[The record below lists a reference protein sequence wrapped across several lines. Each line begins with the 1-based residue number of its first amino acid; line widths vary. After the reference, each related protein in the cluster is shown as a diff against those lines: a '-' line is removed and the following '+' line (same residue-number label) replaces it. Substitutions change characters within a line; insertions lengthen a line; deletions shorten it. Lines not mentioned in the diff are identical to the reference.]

1 MRDAALEVRG
11 LEKHFGKTEV
21 LRDLDLDVPIH
32 SIYGFLGPNG
42 AGKSTTM
49 KIVMGLL
56 RPSDGRASVFGRD
69 VHSDGP
75 AARALVG
82 YLPQHARFHPH
93 RTCRQ
98 VLEFVAGLYPG
109 REPRGALGNRID
121 ELLNTVGLADLADR
135 RTVGL
140 SGGEAQRLGLA
151 QALVSQPELL
161 ILDEPAAAL
170 DPEGRHDVLGIIESL
185 RGRATIFYSTHIL
198 DDVQRVSDRVAVIS
212 SGRIVADGPISDLL
226 TGDGS
231 TWTIHTR
238 GCSADTRATL
248 AAEPWVTD
256 VDIRPR
262 GDSEIWT
269 VRLAGDEAAERLL
282 HGLLAD
288 DGVDIAEF
296 HPSDHTLEDAYLS
309 IVSNDREQRRER

>member
-1 MRDAALEVRG
+1 MRDIALEVRG

-56 RPSDGRASVFGRD
+56 RPSAGRAYVFGRD
-69 VHSDGP
+69 VRRDGS
-75 AARALVG
+75 AARARIG
-82 YLPQHARFHPH
+82 YLPQHARFHPY
-93 RTCRQ
+93 RTCRE
-98 VLEFVAGLYPG
+98 VLEFVARLYPG
-109 REPRGALGNRID
+109 REPRGVLRDRID
-121 ELLNTVGLADLADR
+121 ELLEAVGLAELAGR
-135 RTVGL
+135 RTSGL

-151 QALVSQPELL
+151 QALVPEPELL

-170 DPEGRHDVLGIIESL
+170 DPQGRHDVLGIIESL
-185 RGRATIFYSTHIL
+185 RGRSTIFYSTHIL

-212 SGRIVADGPISDLL
+212 GGRIVAEGPISDLL
-226 TGDGS
+226 TGAET
-231 TWTIHTR
+231 TWTLHAR
-238 GCSADTRATL
+238 GCSADTRARI
-248 AAEPWVTD
+248 AAEPFVTD
-256 VDIRPR
+256 LDFRPR
-262 GDSEIWT
+262 GDSEIWS

-282 HGLLAD
+282 HRLLAD

-296 HPSDHTLEDAYLS
+296 HASDHTLEDAYLS
-309 IVSNDREQRRER
+309 IVRNDREH